1 MRESYADLGF
11 NAPSREAI
19 YYRIHKLAYGEDWQY
34 DYETFVQQDL
44 KNIPSEPQNL
54 SSPKYIPSPARFKQ
68 KHLFKM
74 KESMAPDGR
83 KMITVIMD

>member
-1 MRESYADLGF
+1 MRYGTEF

-44 KNIPSEPQNL
+44 KNIPSSQQAHP
-54 SSPKYIPSPARFKQ
+54 SPKYAPKRAIANR
-68 KHLFKM
+68 KHIFKM
-74 KESMAPDGR
+74 EESISEDGM
-83 KMITVIMD
+83 KMLTITLD